1 MSYTR
6 RPKSLDKVCLFFILA
21 ARLSIPGP
29 LWFQLLKGVL
39 VVVLFFGWVLS
50 QKFRNPHYVSFVCGV
65 MIFFL
70 HRFLAVFYGK
80 FWRAA
85 SKAWRWG

>member
-1 MSYTR
+1 MKCAYFHS
-6 RPKSLDKVCLFFILA
+6 C
-21 ARLSIPGP
+21 RLSGSGP

-39 VVVLFFGWVLS
+39 VVALLFGWALS
-50 QKFRNPHYVSFVCGV
+50 ENFRDPHYVSFVCGV

-70 HRFLAVFYGK
+70 HRFLAAYGK

-85 SKAWRWG
+85 SKAWG